1 MSVFS
6 TNRVEALKKQS
17 SDAIGI
23 FQNTIEK
30 LATTNASVRQ
40 EKAKKL
46 QEIEAKQREVEVLD
60 GIETQNETF
69 ITKINDFLGTNEK
82 D

>member
-30 LATTNASVRQ
+30 LATTNVSVRQ